1 MIYHLFE
8 ALKDLDIPGQRLFT
22 YLSFRALFAS
32 AVSILISLVLGKKII
47 LWLRKKQIGED
58 IRDLGLEGQM
68 QKKGTPTM
76 GGIIII
82 LSILI
87 SVLLFADLTNIYIQ
101 LLILTTVWLGLLGF
115 THDWIKVF
123 RHNKE
128 GLSEKAKLL
137 AQVALGLA
145 IGLTVCFSDEIVVR
159 EEIPAAAAEQTGS
172 GGPAADATV
181 DAAITAAAADATVD
195 AAITAAAVGEDVIKS
210 TKTTIPFVKNHE
222 FDYKYLSPFKGALG
236 WYCKWAIY
244 VLMIVFVITACSNGT
259 NLTDGMDGLSTGTS
273 AIVGVVLGIFAY
285 LSGNIINADYL
296 NIMYIPGTGEVAVF
310 MAAFTGALIGF
321 LWYNSYPAQ
330 VFMGDTGSL
339 ALGGIIGVCAI
350 LIRKELLLPILCGI
364 FMVESL
370 SVLVQRF
377 YFKYTKR
384 KYGTGKRVF
393 KMAPLHHHFQK
404 EGIPALITA
413 PKRAVPE
420 AKIVVRFWII
430 GILLAVFTI
439 ALLKIR

>member
-115 THDWIKVF
+115 TDDWIKVF

-145 IGLTVCFSDEIVVR
+145 IGLTVCFSDEIVV
-159 EEIPAAAAEQTGS
+159 
-172 GGPAADATV
+172 
-181 DAAITAAAADATVD
+181 
-195 AAITAAAVGEDVIKS
+195 
-210 TKTTIPFVKNHE
+210 
-222 FDYKYLSPFKGALG
+222 
-236 WYCKWAIY
+236 
-244 VLMIVFVITACSNGT
+244 
-259 NLTDGMDGLSTGTS
+259 
-273 AIVGVVLGIFAY
+273 
-285 LSGNIINADYL
+285 
-296 NIMYIPGTGEVAVF
+296 
-310 MAAFTGALIGF
+310 
-321 LWYNSYPAQ
+321 
-330 VFMGDTGSL
+330 
-339 ALGGIIGVCAI
+339 
-350 LIRKELLLPILCGI
+350 
-364 FMVESL
+364 
-370 SVLVQRF
+370 
-377 YFKYTKR
+377 
-384 KYGTGKRVF
+384 
-393 KMAPLHHHFQK
+393 
-404 EGIPALITA
+404 
-413 PKRAVPE
+413 
-420 AKIVVRFWII
+420 
-430 GILLAVFTI
+430 
-439 ALLKIR
+439 